1 MVSSSSDLQD
11 LVTDTW
17 IKATW
22 EEFIA
27 LANDPGYINSKFYY
41 HQGYMRIEMSPVGFR
56 HGRHNSIIS
65 FVVVLFAA
73 FKNIRIIEATN
84 TSFRKVDLDE
94 FQPDL
99 SYYIGSGLRVPPE
112 TDSPVDLNE
121 YDPPTLVVEVAASS
135 INDDLEHKRLLYEQA
150 GVREYWVV
158 KAKARKVIAF
168 SISDGRSDEIQ
179 ESRVLPGLSI
189 ALVES
194 ALNRSQTE
202 DDGEINRWLLQTFSQ
217 S

>member
-99 SYYIGSGLRVPPE
+99 SYYIGSELRVPPE

-121 YDPPTLVVEVAASS
+121 YDPPTLVVEIAVSS
-135 INDDLEHKRLLYEQA
+135 VNDDLGYKRLLYERA

-158 KAKARKVIAF
+158 NAKARKVIAF
-168 SISDGRSDEIQ
+168 SIIDGRSGEIQ
-179 ESRVLPGLSI
+179 
-189 ALVES
+189 
-194 ALNRSQTE
+194 
-202 DDGEINRWLLQTFSQ
+202 
-217 S
+217 